1 MTIVCQCPE
10 KECKVFYKFSKCGMI
25 TEKARMDLWILL
37 EVKEMEAK
45 TPAGMQYLPR
55 MFRDHGRV
63 RRFTA
68 GSQIFQKDDPAGEI
82 YYLERG
88 KVRAYLLYP
97 DGTERTLCFLE
108 RGNLVGEEAVSQPSA
123 RIVCADAA
131 TDLVMYAMEGKA
143 LLTCCAQE
151 TGSLPELTTLF
162 MKKIHLLSSWI
173 FYAQFTRN
181 EAKLACFL
189 YSNTQDRQ
197 EVRYTQEQIG
207 SVTGMSRVSVSNCLR
222 DLQQRDFVR
231 VAYKRIRVLD
241 RAGLRALFG
250 EQDFY

>member
-1 MTIVCQCPE
+1 
-10 KECKVFYKFSKCGMI
+10 MI
-25 TEKARMDLWILL
+25 TEKTRMDLWILL

-97 DGTERTLCFLE
+97 DGTERTLCFVE

-207 SVTGMSRVSVSNCLR
+207 SVTGMSRVSISNCLR
-222 DLQQRDFVR
+222 DLQQRDFVQ

>member
-1 MTIVCQCPE
+1 M
-10 KECKVFYKFSKCGMI
+10 
-25 TEKARMDLWILL
+25 
-37 EVKEMEAK
+37 
-45 TPAGMQYLPR
+45 
-55 MFRDHGRV
+55 
-63 RRFTA
+63 
-68 GSQIFQKDDPAGEI
+68 
-82 YYLERG
+82 
-88 KVRAYLLYP
+88 
-97 DGTERTLCFLE
+97 
-108 RGNLVGEEAVSQPSA
+108 
-123 RIVCADAA
+123 
-131 TDLVMYAMEGKA
+131 
-143 LLTCCAQE
+143 
-151 TGSLPELTTLF
+151 
-162 MKKIHLLSSWI
+162 LSSWI

-222 DLQQRDFVR
+222 DLQRRDLVR

>member
-1 MTIVCQCPE
+1 
-10 KECKVFYKFSKCGMI
+10 MI
-25 TEKARMDLWILL
+25 TEKTRMDLWILL

-97 DGTERTLCFLE
+97 DGTERTLCFVE

-231 VAYKRIRVLD
+231 VAYKRIWVLD

>member
-1 MTIVCQCPE
+1 
-10 KECKVFYKFSKCGMI
+10 MI
-25 TEKARMDLWILL
+25 TEKTRMDLWILL

-97 DGTERTLCFLE
+97 DGTERTLCFVE
-108 RGNLVGEEAVSQPSA
+108 RGNLVGEEVAARPPV

-131 TDLVMYAMEGKA
+131 TDLLMYAMDAGQ
-143 LLTCCAQE
+143 LFRGCAE
-151 TGSLPELTTLF
+151 NPESFPELLALF
-162 MKKIHLLSSWI
+162 MKKIELLSSWI
-173 FYAQFTRN
+173 FYAQFTKN
-181 EAKLACFL
+181 EGKLACFL
-189 YSNTQDRQ
+189 YSNTETRQ
-197 EVRYTQEQIG
+197 QVSYTQEQIAA
-207 SVTGMSRVSVSNCLR
+207 VTGMSRVSVSNCLR